1 MAKDTIN
8 RSLVDSF
15 IPEKVAYTAI
25 NKLTSY
31 MNLAKTVYRDFED
44 EVKSEGDTVKVPTFG
59 TLTANEM
66 SSTGQVTLQNPADDE
81 VSITLDQHWETSFL
95 IRDVARAMSRP
106 QVMEGYV
113 KNGAIAL
120 AEKVENKLASLYTET
135 GNSVLGSGAFAK
147 TSISDAR
154 KVLVDQ
160 KVPRLAPKYYYTSSK
175 AYLALLND
183 STIGNAASFGS
194 RNPLITAD
202 IPQLYGFG
210 IFESQNVVTSGSP
223 TTYHTMAYTE
233 EAMALV
239 MRPLPNPGE
248 GLGVRSTVVTDEE
261 SGVGMRVSYSWDK
274 DHLGVQVTLDVLFGV
289 GVLRPEHLVVI
300 NHT

>member
-1 MAKDTIN
+1 MPKDTIN
-8 RSLVDSF
+8 RSLIDSF
-15 IPEKVAYTAI
+15 IPEKVAYSAI

-31 MNLAKTVYRDFED
+31 MNLARTVYRDFEAD
-44 EVKSEGDTVKVPTFG
+44 VAAEGDVVKVPTFG

-66 SSTGQVTLQNPADDE
+66 SQTGVVTLQNPADDE
-81 VSITLDQHWETSFL
+81 VSITLDQHWETTFL
-95 IRDVARAMSRP
+95 IRDVARAMARP

-120 AEKVENKLASLYTET
+120 AEKIENKLASLYTET
-135 GNSVLGSGAFAK
+135 GNDVIGSGAFAK

-202 IPQLYGFG
+202 VPQLYGFG
-210 IFESQNVVTSGSP
+210 IFESQNVVSTGSP
-223 TTYHTMAYTE
+223 ATYHTMAYTE

-248 GLGVRSTVVTDEE
+248 GLGVRSTVVNDAE